1 MNLDFQSCYVATKSR
16 DARFDGRFFA
26 AVLTTGVYCR
36 PICPAIMPR
45 PENLQFFV
53 SAAAAEEAGFR
64 PCLRCRPEASPGTP
78 DWQGTSST
86 VSRALRLITEGVL
99 DECGVDELARRLNIG
114 TRQLRRLFVQHLGA
128 PPIAVAQTR
137 RLHFAKKLIDET
149 RLPLSEVAFCA
160 GFSSIRR
167 FNAAIRSAYGR
178 PPTELRRTGK
188 LIYPNS
194 MGANLQLKLSFRPP
208 FDWRSLIRFLQARA
222 IPGVETV
229 AEDRYRRTAQ
239 VGEAAGV
246 IEVQPVEGE
255 RHLLLTVPPGLS
267 KGVMQISERV
277 RDLFDLRADPMEI
290 ANHLNQDGHM
300 AELVQCTPGLRVP
313 GAWDGFEVAVRAIL
327 GQQVNVETATTLA
340 GRLVETYGQA
350 IPTAIEDEPA
360 YLFPRPDRL
369 ANASLAEI
377 GVMPKPAEA
386 IRALAGAVGAGD
398 SVFGTAVGLE
408 AAIERLTALPGVGPW
423 TAHYIAMRALGEPD
437 AFPAGDLGLC
447 RAAAE
452 TQAGIL
458 IESQLQQ
465 QAQAWRPWRAYAAMY
480 LWRHSAAG

>member
-1 MNLDFQSCYVATKSR
+1 MNFDFQSCYAATKSR

-36 PICPAIMPR
+36 PICPAITPR
-45 PENLQFFV
+45 PENLRFFI

-86 VSRALRLITEGVL
+86 VTRALRLITEGVL
-99 DECGVDELARRLNIG
+99 DESGVDELARRLNIG
-114 TRQLRRLFVQHLGA
+114 TRQLRRLFVTHLGA

-167 FNAAIRSAYGR
+167 FNAAMRSAYGK
-178 PPTELRRTGK
+178 PPTELRRTGQ
-188 LIYPNS
+188 LNHPNS
-194 MGANLQLKLSFRPP
+194 MDANLRLKLSYRPP

-229 AEDRYRRTAQ
+229 AEDRYRRTVQ
-239 VGEAAGV
+239 VGEAAGI
-246 IEVQPVEGE
+246 IEVQPVEGA
-255 RHLLLTVPPGLS
+255 RHLLLILPVSLS

-290 ANHLNQDGHM
+290 ANHLQQDGHM
-300 AELVQCTPGLRVP
+300 AELVECFPGLRVP
-313 GAWDGFEVAVRAIL
+313 GAWDGFEIAVRAIL
-327 GQQVNVETATTLA
+327 GQQVSLETATMLA
-340 GRLVETYGQA
+340 GRLVKTYGQPIQPA
-350 IPTAIEDEPA
+350 TQDEPA
-360 YLFPRPDRL
+360 RLFPHPERL
-369 ANASLAEI
+369 STADLAEI
-377 GVMPKPAEA
+377 GVMPGQAEA
-386 IRALAGAVGAGD
+386 IRGLAEAVRSGD
-398 SVFGTAVGLE
+398 LVLGTAVGLE
-408 AAIERLTALPGVGPW
+408 AALERLTALPGVGPG

-437 AFPAGDLGLC
+437 AFPAGELGLC
-447 RAAAE
+447 RAAAGTLTE
-452 TQAGIL
+452 T
-458 IESQLQQ
+458 QLQQ
-465 QAQAWRPWRAYAAMY
+465 QAQTWRPWRAYAAMY
-480 LWRHSAAG
+480 LWRHDGAF